1 MNNLDNKILNTI
13 SQLNQEI
20 LTTYDD
26 VLNEFDSVKLAK
38 LFQMKNYLYTLE
50 KNVIDKIY
58 YNTSD
63 NDESELSQICDKAIE
78 NVFEFDLDD
87 LLSKLENMRLEFN
100 NNFINSLN
108 RLIKQINSQ
117 APVFIIA
124 KEIEILSYNAMY
136 VNEINR
142 IALAFEKV
150 DS

>member
-1 MNNLDNKILNTI
+1 MNNLDNKILNAI

-100 NNFINSLN
+100 NNFVNSLN

-142 IALAFEKV
+142 MALALEKV

>member
-50 KNVIDKIY
+50 KNVIDRIY

-87 LLSKLENMRLEFN
+87 LLSKLENMQLEFN

-142 IALAFEKV
+142 MALALEKV

>member
-142 IALAFEKV
+142 MALALEKV